1 MIQHHANIIPYG
13 LSPRFIDTYN
23 TTQQR
28 DRYKVHII
36 LNNYTLNRIL
46 KQKKEI
52 RLQYTH
58 LNFLLI

>member
-1 MIQHHANIIPYG
+1 MRISFLMGFLHAVLTHTI
-13 LSPRFIDTYN
+13 
-23 TTQQR
+23 QQR